1 MWLRVP
7 FTFCP
12 SAPEAGDSISAWN
25 WRCPLLAS
33 SVALRGKPT
42 AERSWTRAW
51 KNKPWLMRLSGRIC
65 EPSTAARGVARFIAS
80 LPDIPASLSALRASD
95 LALTIPGISGRTCG
109 ASLAKWDRNTCSW
122 KTSQATLFSDSTQ
135 CLAHLP
141 KTGLMR
147 CGQLYGLPTW
157 APAISAF
164 AYSVWPTANAG
175 DGTRG
180 IQTPDGKRG
189 LLLHT
194 VTRQWQTPV
203 LGGHR
208 RRGGK
213 RSGELLLPGQ
223 AKAFWQTPKTPT
235 GGPELRDSKAAR
247 GSGGVDLETESRN
260 WPTAGANDW
269 KGSAKTG
276 QRRGQLDEAAES
288 LCPRS
293 LPDLTSSSDG
303 PRFCGPEE
311 LDSTRSRRLLM
322 LQWMLDWS
330 RQNSAALCE
339 VLRRVETGG
348 NVAAPQGRLPRRLLL
363 LCARRRLNPRFVEWL
378 MGWPLGWTDCG
389 CSATGWSRL
398 KRLWRSLISGMF

>member
-122 KTSQATLFSDSTQ
+122 KTSQGTLFSDSTRS
-135 CLAHLP
+135 LESLP
-141 KTGLMR
+141 RTGLMR
-147 CGQLYGLPTW
+147 AGQLCGLPTW
-157 APAISAF
+157 APPTGGNGCS
-164 AYSVWPTANAG
+164 SWPTPDTQNFR
-175 DGTRG
+175 DGTHQRAEAKG
-180 IQTPDGKRG
+180 SHAVS
-189 LLLHT
+189 LHHK
-194 VTRQWQTPV
+194 VAQWQTPSV
-203 LGGHR
+203 ADTTGGHLS
-208 RRGGK
+208 RGGK
-213 RSGELLLPGQ
+213 RSNELLLRGQ

-235 GGPELRDSKAAR
+235 GGPEQRESKATR
-247 GSGGVDLETESRN
+247 GAGGIDLETESRN
-260 WPTAGANDW
+260 WPTPGANDF
-269 KGSAKTG
+269 KGSAQDG
-276 QRRGQLDEAAES
+276 QRRGQLDEAAEQKFHPS
-288 LCPRS
+288 RPALTISTPG
-293 LPDLTSSSDG
+293 LPSS
-303 PRFCGPEE
+303 PTTP
-311 LDSTRSRRLLM
+311 
-322 LQWMLDWS
+322 
-330 RQNSAALCE
+330 NS
-339 VLRRVETGG
+339 
-348 NVAAPQGRLPRRLLL
+348 
-363 LCARRRLNPRFVEWL
+363 RRRLNPRFVEHL

-389 CSATGWSRL
+389 CSATEWSRL
-398 KRLWRSLISGMF
+398 KPLWRSLISGMF